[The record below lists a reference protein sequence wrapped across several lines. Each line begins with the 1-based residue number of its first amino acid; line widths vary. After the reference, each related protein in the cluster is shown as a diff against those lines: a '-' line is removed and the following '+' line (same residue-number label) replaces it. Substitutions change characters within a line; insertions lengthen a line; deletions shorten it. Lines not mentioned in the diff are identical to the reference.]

1 MQGLVGEVS
10 NSTDVKEELRKM
22 CGKGRKVKRSMD
34 IFQFKSI
41 CPVITATIRIIQNSH
56 NFLVEI
62 RKTMQGLVGDLLN
75 YK

>member
-1 MQGLVGEVS
+1 M
-10 NSTDVKEELRKM
+10 NVKEELRKA

-34 IFQFKSI
+34 IFQFKTI
-41 CPVITATIRIIQNSH
+41 FPFKTATIRIIQNSH
-56 NFLVEI
+56 NFLAEI